1 VETLTTPEI
10 KILKKFET
18 GICFSCQMC
27 GDCCRGEDTG
37 EVYLFE
43 EDIKRLADHLNY
55 KGRKDLKEF
64 SLKYLR
70 IVKDTFYWKA
80 PGSELGK
87 KYKYDSIGFKFTG
100 GDDHCA
106 FLSDNKCTTHEARP
120 FQCSAFPIGWNLL
133 VNNLNNFKEYSKKCP
148 ALKDSLENKGE
159 HYPKEEILKWAEKEH
174 ELEKAFFLKMKR
186 NNFDIFKVY
195 KFLPKDITC

>member
-1 VETLTTPEI
+1 METLTTPEI

-80 PGSELGK
+80 PGSERGK

-106 FLSDNKCTTHEARP
+106 FLSDNKCTVHEARP

-148 ALKDSLENKGE
+148 ALKNSLENKGE

-174 ELEKAFFLKMKR
+174 ELEKSFFLKMKR

>member
-27 GDCCRGEDTG
+27 GECCRGQDTG

-55 KGRKDLKEF
+55 KDRKGLKEF
-64 SLKYLR
+64 SRKYLR
-70 IVKDTFYWKA
+70 IVKDTYYWKA
-80 PGSELGK
+80 PGSERGK

-100 GDDHCA
+100 DDDHCA
-106 FLSDNKCTTHEARP
+106 FLKKNKCTVHKNRP

-133 VNNLNNFKEYSKKCP
+133 VNNFNNFKEYSKKCP
-148 ALKDSLENKGE
+148 ALKNSLKNKGE
-159 HYPKEEILKWAEKEH
+159 HYPKEEILKWAEKER
-174 ELEKAFFLKMKR
+174 ELEKSFFLKMKR